1 MLDEMNDFRLTPTGT
16 LKINAARVAA
26 RIFLM
31 PLLVGFTRE
40 YPDIKVELTTDDSLV
55 DIVQQGF
62 DAGVRLSGIVEKYDQ
77 RGDWPTS
84 EIMCSSNARVLCKI
98 WQTPPSS

>member
-1 MLDEMNDFRLTPTGT
+1 MLDECNYFRLTPTGT
-16 LKINAARVAA
+16 LQIIAAWEAE

-40 YPDIKVELTTDDSLV
+40 YPYIKVELTTDDSLV

-62 DAGVRLSGIVEKYDQ
+62 DAGVRLLGIVEKDMI
-77 RGDWPTS
+77 S
-84 EIMCSSNARVLCKI
+84 VA
-98 WQTPPSS
+98 

>member
-1 MLDEMNDFRLTPTGT
+1 
-16 LKINAARVAA
+16 
-26 RIFLM
+26 M

-62 DAGVRLSGIVEKYDQ
+62 DAGVRLSGIVEKRYDQ
-77 RGDWPTS
+77 RGDRPAS